1 MARPSLLLI
10 EALRKTAKNI
20 QNGKPYQWGHMG
32 SCNCG
37 NLAQTLLNISKG
49 DIHRYAMEKVGDWN
63 EQLNDY
69 CATSGLPMDRLI
81 FGLLEKGLSTDDLK
95 HLEYLSDESILK
107 AVGRGRLQN
116 NNLQDVVEYMN
127 AWADLLET
135 ELLSP
140 IVLKLQGEAIPS
152 PQFV

>member
-20 QNGKPYQWGHMG
+20 QNGKPYEWGHMG

-69 CATSGLPMDRLI
+69 CPTSGLPMDRLI
-81 FGLLEKGLSTDDLK
+81 FGLLEKGLSTTDLK
-95 HLEYLSDESILK
+95 NLEYLSDPSIVQ
-107 AVGRGRLQN
+107 AVGRGHLRN
-116 NNLQDVVEYMN
+116 NNLKDVVDYLN
-127 AWADLLET
+127 AWADILET
-135 ELLSP
+135 EW
-140 IVLKLQGEAIPS
+140 LQNTPTPEFAQTAVEA
-152 PQFV
+152 